1 MTGPRR
7 PMASKRTRRL
17 VAEPPPVR
25 SARPRPPRRGN
36 DQVLIVVLLLVVG
49 GLAGAGL
56 LGLMQGHPSST
67 TPGATEPAATDDT
80 GGAGDNTLGSNQPQD
95 STQPVSPILES
106 RMPAT
111 IDDVSLTSESAVDAT
126 TLSSGPDGRAL
137 DAAVVHLGKQA
148 SDLEVAIAQDQ
159 TGTIDLQILGFRVN
173 GVGASTMRDIVMSAW
188 LSAGTPGVTST
199 TLSWAGTNV
208 TKISYGDQGPDEY
221 VLTIGDSV
229 YIVETTD
236 AGNAQAAGIAI
247 LDTAGAAPSS
257 PTGSAPAAST
267 TPAAS

>member
-1 MTGPRR
+1 MTCPRR

-17 VAEPPPVR
+17 AAEPPPAR

-36 DQVLIVVLLLVVG
+36 DKVLIGVILLVVG

-56 LGLMQGHPSST
+56 LGLMQGHPAST
-67 TPGATEPAATDDT
+67 TPGATGPAATDNT
-80 GGAGDNTLGSNQPQD
+80 GDNTLGTDQPQD
-95 STQPVSPILES
+95 TTQPVSPILES

-173 GVGASTMRDIVMSAW
+173 GIGASTMRDVVMSAW

-208 TKISYGDQGPDEY
+208 TKVSYGDQGPDEY

-229 YIVETTD
+229 YVVETTD

-247 LDTAGAAPSS
+247 LGTGGAAPTS

-267 TPAAS
+267 APAAS